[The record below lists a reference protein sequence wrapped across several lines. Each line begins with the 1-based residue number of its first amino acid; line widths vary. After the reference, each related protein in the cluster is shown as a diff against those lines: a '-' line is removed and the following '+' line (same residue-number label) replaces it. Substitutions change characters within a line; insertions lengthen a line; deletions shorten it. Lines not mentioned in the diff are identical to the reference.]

1 MTGQSANRPPVLDAV
16 GKLCYEGKDLAAYLY
31 QVPDDES
38 QRSRLRTVLDA
49 ILQQAGRQHR
59 ELPRIAQE
67 LKAAL
72 DQPPSP
78 AQAELLQDG
87 FDRMVKLWQ
96 AARSGLF

>member
-1 MTGQSANRPPVLDAV
+1 
-16 GKLCYEGKDLAAYLY
+16 
-31 QVPDDES
+31 
-38 QRSRLRTVLDA
+38 LDA